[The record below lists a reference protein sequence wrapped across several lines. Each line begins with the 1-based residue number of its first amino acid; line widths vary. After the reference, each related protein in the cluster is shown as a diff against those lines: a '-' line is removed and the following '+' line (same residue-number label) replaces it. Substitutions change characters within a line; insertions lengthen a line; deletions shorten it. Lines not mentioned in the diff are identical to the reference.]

1 MVDDVDAELDR
12 EVFARLTQALSS
24 ERQLLLTSAH
34 PELVAPAFPEALV
47 LTMKRG
53 SCRPRDGS
61 GD

>member
-12 EVFARLTQALSS
+12 EVFARLTRVLSS

-47 LTMKRG
+47 LVMDRG
-53 SCRPRDGS
+53 SCRPRAAS
-61 GD
+61 GE